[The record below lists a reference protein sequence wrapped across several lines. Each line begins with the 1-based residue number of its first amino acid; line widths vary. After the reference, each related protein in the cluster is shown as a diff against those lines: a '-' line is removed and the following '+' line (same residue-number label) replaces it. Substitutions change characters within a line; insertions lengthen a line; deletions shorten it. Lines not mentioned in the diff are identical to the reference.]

1 MAVIGFMAGSAS
13 TMEREHGFQ
22 DEMRKRYPDVN
33 IVAMQFGMADR
44 AKSMAVTENVL
55 AAHPDLAGLFAYNE
69 SSCDGAVAALKSRK
83 AKGVKMVAFD
93 ANDQLLAELRSGLID
108 SFVVQNPFRKGASI
122 PPARTFS

>member
-1 MAVIGFMAGSAS
+1 
-13 TMEREHGFQ
+13 MEREHEFQ
-22 DEMRKRYPDVN
+22 DEMHTRFPDVN

-55 AAHPDLAGLFAYNE
+55 AGLFADNE